1 MKILKNPVLKGI
13 VLVAL
18 IVVAVTVSAQQ
29 RFSRSYDSFAA
40 IEGPTLFGIGIFST
54 EHYDLTPAFA
64 PDGKTAYFTIST
76 PAYGKLHTILVSE
89 FRNGKW
95 NTPEIAPFS
104 GQWSDADPFVSPD
117 GQKIY
122 FISNRPGG
130 RAASR
135 RDYDIYVVEKNGDK
149 WGEPKN
155 LGEPI
160 NSEANELYVT
170 TTKDGTIYF
179 VTARPD
185 GKGQGDIYRSKLI
198 DGRYREAENLGDAVN
213 SPTHDTTPYISPDES
228 YLIFASGNRTDGL
241 GDIDLYVSYHQNNEW
256 TKAQNLGAKINSKD
270 RDYCP
275 LVSPDGKYLFFSSDR
290 GFNPPAANRRV
301 TYQSLIKQFRSHE
314 NGLGNVYQVDVSSF
328 LTK

>member
-1 MKILKNPVLKGI
+1 MKILKKKLLRVI
-13 VLVAL
+13 VFVILAT
-18 IVVAVTVSAQQ
+18 IAAAAFAQQ
-29 RFSRSYDSFAA
+29 RFSPSYYSSTP
-40 IEGPTLFGIGIFST
+40 IERPILFGRGVFST
-54 EHYDLTPAFA
+54 EQYDLTPAFA
-64 PDGKTAYFTIST
+64 PDGKSAYFTIST

-89 FRNGKW
+89 FRNGIW
-95 NTPEIAPFS
+95 NTPEIVPFS

-135 RDYDIYVVEKNGDK
+135 RDYDIYVVEKNGGK
-149 WGEPKN
+149 WGEPRN
-155 LGEPI
+155 LGAPV
-160 NSEANELYVT
+160 NSEANELYVSV
-170 TTKDGTIYF
+170 TKDETIYI

-185 GKGQGDIYRSKLI
+185 GKGQGDIYRSKLT
-198 DGRYREAENLGDAVN
+198 DGRYKTAENLGDSVN
-213 SPTHDTTPYISPDES
+213 SPMHDTTPYISPDES
-228 YLIFASGNRTDGL
+228 YLIFASGGRADGQ
-241 GDIDLYVSYHQNNEW
+241 GDIDLYISYRTGDQW

-290 GFNPPAANRRV
+290 GFNPPAANRRL

-314 NGLGNVYQVDVSSF
+314 NGLGNVYQVEVSSF